1 MKHKHLLIY
10 KLAALMLSLTL
21 CCAALPMPVSAQ
33 ADGSSSG
40 SSEAS
45 GESAESGDPSGDTS
59 DSADLSQPAGSPDLA
74 APENTSQT
82 EISTGFTVNS
92 TAVYLVNT
100 DSGIVIYQKNA
111 DTPMYP
117 ASLVKIMT
125 CLLAIENCSDLN
137 ATVTS
142 SYTVFD
148 RLWGL
153 NASNAGLYPGE
164 EVRIKDLL
172 YGLMLPSG
180 CDAAGII
187 AETVGGSEEGF
198 VAMMN
203 QKAKE
208 IGCTSTNF
216 TNSTGL
222 HDPNQYTTARDMYLI
237 TAYAMQ
243 YDIFTEI
250 STTYSYTMPSTNKNN
265 ERVINHTCS
274 IMNPSSSYYSPYI
287 YGIKTGTTDES
298 GRNLVSYASKDAY
311 NYMLITMGAPI
322 YYENGDTIPQNLSFT
337 DALNFYDWAFNDWAV
352 QTIVKTTDVK
362 GQVKVD
368 LCSAKDRV
376 NAVPETEVSR
386 LMLKSIDTTSLQ
398 MIPQFTQDTVDA
410 PVQKGQILG
419 TLTIRMA
426 DETIATVNLVAA
438 ESLEKSP
445 WLAFCRGVA
454 HFFTSPGFWLTLL
467 LLIAGFVAWLFIMR
481 QININRRRKRRA
493 ARSRTG
499 SSAGRTRAASRSN
512 TIRKSSNYRGPSTRS
527 GSGQS
532 ASRKSPSRSSGNR
545 TSNNQRRPR
554 K

>member
-1 MKHKHLLIY
+1 MKHKHILIY
-10 KLAALMLSLTL
+10 KLAALMLSFTL
-21 CCAALPMPVSAQ
+21 CCTAFSAPVSAQ
-33 ADGSSSG
+33 ADGSSS
-40 SSEAS
+40 SSEISSDSEDA
-45 GESAESGDPSGDTS
+45 GESSNSSDVS
-59 DSADLSQPAGSPDLA
+59 DSSDGSTTT
-74 APENTSQT
+74 APESAAQT

-92 TAVYLVNT
+92 TAVYLVNM

-137 ATVTS
+137 TTVTS

-164 EVRIKDLL
+164 ELRMKDLL

-187 AETVGGSEEGF
+187 AETIGGSEEGF

-222 HDPNQYTTARDMYLI
+222 HDANQYTTAKDMYLI

-250 STTYSYTMPSTNKNN
+250 ATTYSYTMPATNKNN
-265 ERVINHTCS
+265 ERSINHTCS
-274 IMNPSSSYYSPYI
+274 IMNPSSSYYSPYVH
-287 YGIKTGTTDES
+287 GIKTGTTDES

-368 LCSAKDRV
+368 LCSTKDRV

-386 LMLKSIDTTSLQ
+386 LMLKSIDSSSLQ
-398 MIPQFTQDTVDA
+398 MISEFSQDTIDA
-410 PVQKGQILG
+410 PVKKGQVLG

-438 ESLEKSP
+438 ESLEKSS
-445 WLAFCRGVA
+445 WLAFCRGVFN
-454 HFFTSPGFWLTLL
+454 FFTSPGFWLTLL
-467 LLIAGFVAWLFIMR
+467 LLIAGFIGWLFIMR
-481 QININRRRKRRA
+481 QINISRRRKRRA
-493 ARSRTG
+493 ARGRTAPSASRTV
-499 SSAGRTRAASRSN
+499 SRSSN
-512 TIRKSSNYRGPSTRS
+512 IHKAPNYRGPSTKS
-527 GSGQS
+527 GS
-532 ASRKSPSRSSGNR
+532 ASGKSSSRPSGNR
-545 TSNNQRRPR
+545 TSNNQKRSRR
-554 K
+554 

>member
-1 MKHKHLLIY
+1 MKHKQIGLY
-10 KLAALMLSLTL
+10 RLAAFLLSLTL
-21 CCAALPMPVSAQ
+21 CYAVLPIPAFAEDESNTSSS
-33 ADGSSSG
+33 DTSESSG
-40 SSEAS
+40 SSEETSS
-45 GESAESGDPSGDTS
+45 GTS
-59 DSADLSQPAGSPDLA
+59 SDATQTSE
-74 APENTSQT
+74 PETSSET

-92 TAVYLVNT
+92 TAVYLVNM

-137 ATVTS
+137 AAVTS

-148 RLWGL
+148 RLWGM

-164 EVRIKDLL
+164 ELRMIDLL

-180 CDAAGII
+180 CDAAGVI
-187 AETVGGSEEGF
+187 AETVAGSEEAF
-198 VAMMN
+198 VTMMN

-216 TNSTGL
+216 TNCTGL
-222 HDPNQYTTARDMYLI
+222 HDDNQYTTAKDMYLI

-243 YDIFTEI
+243 YDTFTEI
-250 STTYSYTMPSTNKNN
+250 STTYSYTMPATNKNS
-265 ERVINHTCS
+265 ERSINHTCS
-274 IMNPSSSYYSPYI
+274 IMNPSSSYYNQYVH
-287 YGIKTGTTDES
+287 GIKTGTTDES

-311 NYMLITMGAPI
+311 NYMLVTMGAPI
-322 YYENGDTIPQNLSFT
+322 YYENGETIPQNLSFT

-368 LCSAKDRV
+368 LCSAKDIV
-376 NAVPETEVSR
+376 NVVPENDVSR
-386 LMLKSIDTTSLQ
+386 LMLKSIDATSLQ
-398 MIPQFTQDTVDA
+398 MIPQYTQDTIDA
-410 PVQKGQILG
+410 PVKKGQVLG

-438 ESLEKSP
+438 ESLEKSA
-445 WLAFCRGVA
+445 WLAFCRRVV
-454 HFFTSPGFWLTLL
+454 HFFMAPAFWLTLL
-467 LLIAGFVAWLFIMR
+467 AFVGGFIAWLFIMR
-481 QININRRRKRRA
+481 QINISRRRKRRA
-493 ARSRTG
+493 AKGRTG
-499 SSAGRTRAASRSN
+499 TPANRSKAVPRSSTM
-512 TIRKSSNYRGPSTRS
+512 RKASNYRGPTTKSTS
-527 GSGQS
+527 GKSDS
-532 ASRKSPSRSSGNR
+532 VSRKNTANRSSGNR
-545 TSNNQRRPR
+545 TSSGSKRPR